1 MKVDSDSPNGT
12 REGKGGR
19 ERERINKNDLVIR
32 DSHLGRRRGMK
43 GAESGRSSDAENGP
57 VELGLLWCVMEGIF

>member
-1 MKVDSDSPNGT
+1 
-12 REGKGGR
+12 
-19 ERERINKNDLVIR
+19 
-32 DSHLGRRRGMK
+32 MK

>member
-1 MKVDSDSPNGT
+1 MKVT
-12 REGKGGR
+12 ATVRT
-19 ERERINKNDLVIR
+19 ERESERELIKNDLVIR

-43 GAESGRSSDAENGP
+43 GAGNGRSSDAENGP